1 MENAS
6 IGITPS
12 VANIAKATIVT
23 CRNPEENPTIPED
36 ANSPDM
42 QMIQSGQDYDLTS
55 AARNRKRDR
64 DWDKRYLNQPNIGH
78 TPLDW
83 GNSPPVDLDGAHCS
97 VSSVPSSS
105 KNWIGVLNLDSKS
118 NPSASKDL
126 RNDVNFWTNVFFPSS
141 ANADHDYVPSSAA
154 ATSPVVAGP
163 SGGGSSFGS
172 QLDGVRASVNY
183 LNKLKKIKTNLNRS
197 RDMDNVSRTLI
208 RSNGTKVVLNILL
221 TVSNVSTCKLQLE

>member
-78 TPLDW
+78 TTLDW

-105 KNWIGVLNLDSKS
+105 KKLD
-118 NPSASKDL
+118 
-126 RNDVNFWTNVFFPSS
+126 R
-141 ANADHDYVPSSAA
+141 
-154 ATSPVVAGP
+154 SPEPG
-163 SGGGSSFGS
+163 
-172 QLDGVRASVNY
+172 Q
-183 LNKLKKIKTNLNRS
+183 
-197 RDMDNVSRTLI
+197 
-208 RSNGTKVVLNILL
+208 
-221 TVSNVSTCKLQLE
+221 